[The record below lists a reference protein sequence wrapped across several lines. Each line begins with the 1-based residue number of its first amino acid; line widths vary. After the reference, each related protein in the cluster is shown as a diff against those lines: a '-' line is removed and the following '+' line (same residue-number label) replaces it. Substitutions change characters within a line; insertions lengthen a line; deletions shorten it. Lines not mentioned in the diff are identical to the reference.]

1 MTLFSTQSWEI
12 DYEQYYAS
20 LAASNAAS
28 TQATPSGL
36 GSEDLEEEEE
46 SKHMIGRLESFNGH
60 RKRSRSQED
69 EGASAKKLAKLE
81 PNPADISGVGR
92 PEAETGRGDDPLVSG
107 MGHGFNGLL

>member
-1 MTLFSTQSWEI
+1 
-12 DYEQYYAS
+12 

-46 SKHMIGRLESFNGH
+46 PKHAIQYLETLNGY

-69 EGASAKKLAKLE
+69 EGAAVKKLTKLE
-81 PNPADISGVGR
+81 PEAADINGVGH
-92 PEAETGRGDDPLVSG
+92 PEAETGRGDDDPLVSG
-107 MGHGFNGLL
+107 MGHELNGLLYMSAYHLFIS